1 MQPLAISLPSS
12 LPNSTSSSSHHT
24 PALPA
29 SPGFLSP
36 APAPPSISLQTPS
49 PQPSPLPAQ
58 MQHKQSDT
66 ADASQ
71 PQEQAP
77 TPSRRPSRGFLSA
90 FPARRSPSPIR
101 ISEPPSP
108 SAEQDPQASSSVAST
123 SRFPFT
129 SRKSS
134 GGPLSM
140 TPASG
145 NSTENPTRRNS
156 DASDGPVVPSA
167 TTTPP
172 GNSTPPEQSNGVRP
186 SSISVKSTKPRDGPL
201 HDLKRF
207 LNHHIPHSHNS
218 PAHSATAPV
227 SAGALT
233 PAEPAHNLSE
243 QRRGSHFDQTSSL
256 LDAADQATLVAD
268 SQHSGSATPS
278 ESKGT
283 GTHTPAYPSAPSLS
297 SATQVH
303 LSKKY
308 GKWGRVLGSGAGGT
322 VRLIKASSK
331 HGGSIFAVK
340 EFRPK
345 RTGESEREYQKKVT
359 AEFCVGSTLKH
370 KNIIE
375 TVDIVSD
382 HGHYYEV
389 MEYAPYDLFSVVMSG
404 KMARPEIYCV
414 FRQICD
420 GVEYLHSLGL
430 AHRDLKLDN
439 CVMTN
444 DNVVKLID
452 FGTATVFHYPGK
464 KTTMATGVVGSDPYL
479 APEILQKED
488 YDPRKTDVWSVAIIF
503 LCMILRRFPWTI
515 PDPKV
520 DPSFRAFVHA
530 HPNLSEK
537 PPLPKKKSIEPVKP
551 LAEPEASAE
560 HTSVP
565 ESKEPEEHS
574 PSKED
579 KDDAKSTSTSTTAS
593 VDQATALNGHLSTGR
608 NHERG
613 SSSDEGSS
621 IDGDQ
626 LSVARTASSS
636 DTSMTMPSHDV
647 MSPFHG
653 NMSSQSTSALPVLM
667 NALVPMESP
676 SGIDMDPSV
685 LTFARP
691 GQSTESLPATASP
704 IMSPKVPDG
713 LISPGLRPTHV
724 RASTIHAVLVSPKT
738 ENPPKVEG
746 ITERDFAEG
755 GGKVEEE
762 RGRSQE
768 KETRKEGPRT
778 PVKNAGSPNV
788 RKQDS
793 HKETPRRRPRA
804 DSRASV
810 ATFHSGGG

>member
-1 MQPLAISLPSS
+1 
-12 LPNSTSSSSHHT
+12 
-24 PALPA
+24 
-29 SPGFLSP
+29 
-36 APAPPSISLQTPS
+36 
-49 PQPSPLPAQ
+49 
-58 MQHKQSDT
+58 
-66 ADASQ
+66 
-71 PQEQAP
+71 
-77 TPSRRPSRGFLSA
+77 
-90 FPARRSPSPIR
+90 
-101 ISEPPSP
+101 
-108 SAEQDPQASSSVAST
+108 
-123 SRFPFT
+123 
-129 SRKSS
+129 
-134 GGPLSM
+134 
-140 TPASG
+140 
-145 NSTENPTRRNS
+145 
-156 DASDGPVVPSA
+156 
-167 TTTPP
+167 
-172 GNSTPPEQSNGVRP
+172 
-186 SSISVKSTKPRDGPL
+186 
-201 HDLKRF
+201 
-207 LNHHIPHSHNS
+207 
-218 PAHSATAPV
+218 
-227 SAGALT
+227 
-233 PAEPAHNLSE
+233 
-243 QRRGSHFDQTSSL
+243 
-256 LDAADQATLVAD
+256 
-268 SQHSGSATPS
+268 
-278 ESKGT
+278 
-283 GTHTPAYPSAPSLS
+283 
-297 SATQVH
+297 
-303 LSKKY
+303 
-308 GKWGRVLGSGAGGT
+308 
-322 VRLIKASSK
+322 
-331 HGGSIFAVK
+331 
-340 EFRPK
+340 
-345 RTGESEREYQKKVT
+345 
-359 AEFCVGSTLKH
+359 
-370 KNIIE
+370 
-375 TVDIVSD
+375 
-382 HGHYYEV
+382 
-389 MEYAPYDLFSVVMSG
+389 
-404 KMARPEIYCV
+404 
-414 FRQICD
+414 
-420 GVEYLHSLGL
+420 
-430 AHRDLKLDN
+430 
-439 CVMTN
+439 MTN

-810 ATFHSGGG
+810 ATFHSGGAESIFRLLPRETRPAIQRMMFVEPSARCTLTDLLKGKGRSNDLLCGCNSHDKDSPRCADHEHDPEEEDNGDPWLRSLTPCSMPGVSPNHCHAKVTVDEKSPKKRFF